1 MSESVSLN
9 QKAWKRLKRN
19 KSAMFGLWVIALAF
33 FVAIFAYQLT
43 PDSTPDA
50 NEQIL
55 ELETHP
61 PGFSVYILKVMKSA
75 DFDDHRGFFENF
87 FFGKPSPYES
97 VPILK
102 YRMKKD
108 FMWATVYKGMN
119 FPTEEKKFLYT
130 DIIKAT
136 QVKYKFNLYPISKI
150 YSDTALYNEYQQ
162 GLHDII
168 YKTRIVKKTY
178 WLGTDRFGRDILS
191 RLIIGVRVS
200 LFVGLISVIISLI
213 IGVSLGAFAGYFRGW
228 VDEVIL
234 WVINVFWAIPTL
246 LLAMGLY
253 VGAGNL
259 IQSKL
264 LLIFVA
270 VGLTMW
276 VEVARIVRGQFMGIR
291 ELEYVTAAQSLGFS
305 NMRTIFRHILPNLL
319 GPIIVVACAN
329 FANAILVE
337 SGLSYIGLG
346 IQPPAPSWGGM
357 LSEYRD
363 FIDSNK
369 AFLALAPGIAIM
381 ILVLAFNLVG
391 NGLRDALDVKGKVE

>member
-1 MSESVSLN
+1 
-9 QKAWKRLKRN
+9 
-19 KSAMFGLWVIALAF
+19 
-33 FVAIFAYQLT
+33 
-43 PDSTPDA
+43 
-50 NEQIL
+50 
-55 ELETHP
+55 
-61 PGFSVYILKVMKSA
+61 
-75 DFDDHRGFFENF
+75 
-87 FFGKPSPYES
+87 
-97 VPILK
+97 
-102 YRMKKD
+102 
-108 FMWATVYKGMN
+108 
-119 FPTEEKKFLYT
+119 
-130 DIIKAT
+130 
-136 QVKYKFNLYPISKI
+136 
-150 YSDTALYNEYQQ
+150 
-162 GLHDII
+162 
-168 YKTRIVKKTY
+168 
-178 WLGTDRFGRDILS
+178 
-191 RLIIGVRVS
+191 
-200 LFVGLISVIISLI
+200 
-213 IGVSLGAFAGYFRGW
+213 
-228 VDEVIL
+228 
-234 WVINVFWAIPTL
+234 
-246 LLAMGLY
+246 LY